1 MMVQGLRVRVEVR
14 VQEFCQLNVEVDD
27 STATTYSGSFSNSI

>member
-1 MMVQGLRVRVEVR
+1 MVQDLRVRVEVR

-27 STATTYSGSFSNSI
+27 NTAAIYSGSFSNFI